1 MKANPEDGLPPGPSE
16 STGPAA
22 EARAGGF
29 GQQRDPQAPFDQEAP
44 ADLAQKARDAN
55 TGTRDQPSSEG
66 AVASG
71 DKPWGS

>member
-1 MKANPEDGLPPGPSE
+1 MKVNPDDGLPPGPSE

-29 GQQRDPQAPFDQEAP
+29 GQQRDPQAPLDQEAP
-44 ADLAQKARDAN
+44 ADLAQKARDVNN
-55 TGTRDQPSSEG
+55 TVSQPSEG
-66 AVASG
+66 AAASG